1 MIVKGRA
8 TAVLATGLLAL
19 VPTPAPA
26 ASDLAAYVVFD
37 NVRIPFPLTKR
48 PGNAKRGRALAVD
61 RRKGNCLACHAMPI
75 PEHPSHG
82 DLGPDLAG
90 VGAKFSVAE
99 LRLRLVDPA
108 FLKADT
114 IMPAYY
120 KTDGRTQ
127 VLERFRDSPILSAQE
142 VEDVLAYLQSLK

>member
-1 MIVKGRA
+1 PPLPRLPCQDKPRQAQPILAMPRHACRA
-8 TAVLATGLLAL
+8 KPRQTR
-19 VPTPAPA
+19 PRPA
-26 ASDLAAYVVFD
+26 A
-37 NVRIPFPLTKR
+37 P
-48 PGNAKRGRALAVD
+48 
-61 RRKGNCLACHAMPI
+61 CLACHAMPI